1 MRAGRIT
8 VSTRTFSVVDL
19 PTPDA
24 GAGQVRIKVEAAG
37 VCLSDVHFLE
47 GVLSPGHLV
56 GDQVTLGHEVAGV
69 VDQVGAG
76 IKSVLV
82 GDRVVVIAGERNGAQ
97 QITTMGFDYDGGW
110 AQYVVT
116 KAELVIQ
123 IPDSLSFEE
132 AAIIPDA
139 VSTPW
144 AAISSTAKMQ
154 AGENAA
160 VFGVG
165 GLGIHAVQLLKIIG
179 CNKVIAIDP
188 REDARANALSRGAD
202 FAFSPDDPE
211 IKAHRGLHAAFD
223 FAGVSSVR
231 KQALSLLGEQG
242 RLVIVGIANEPI
254 VIPNDMAFTYMRTQ
268 IMGHYGSEAH
278 HLRELVEFARDGRLD
293 LSRSITQV
301 MPLEMAAQALSDLA
315 NKVGNPIRIILKP
328 QSCKLLV
335 V

>member
-8 VSTRTFSVVDL
+8 VSTRAFDVVDV

-24 GAGQVRIKVEAAG
+24 GSGQVRIKVAAAG

-47 GVLSPGHLV
+47 GILSPGYLV
-56 GDQVTLGHEVAGV
+56 GDHVTLGHEVAGV

-76 IKSVLV
+76 VAGVAV
-82 GDRVVVIAGERNGAQ
+82 GDRVVVIAGERNAALH
-97 QITTMGFDYDGGW
+97 ITTMGFDYDGGW
-110 AQYVVT
+110 AEYVVT
-116 KAELVIQ
+116 KAELVAK
-123 IPDSLSFEE
+123 IPDSLPFEQ

-144 AAISSTAKMQ
+144 AAISATGKVQ
-154 AGENAA
+154 AGETAV

-165 GLGIHAVQLLKIIG
+165 GLGIHAVQLLKIVG
-179 CNKVIAIDP
+179 CSKVIAIDP
-188 REDARANALSRGAD
+188 REDARANALARGAD
-202 FAFSPDDPE
+202 FAFAPDDVE
-211 IKAHRGLHAAFD
+211 IKKHRGLNVAFD
-223 FAGVSSVR
+223 FAGVTPVR

-278 HLRELVEFARDGRLD
+278 HVRELIEFAGDGRLD
-293 LSRSITQV
+293 LSHSVTQV
-301 MPLEMAAQALSDLA
+301 LPLEQAGQALDTLA
-315 NKVGNPIRIILKP
+315 NKVGNPIRIVLKP
-328 QSCKLLV
+328 
-335 V
+335 

>member
-1 MRAGRIT
+1 MRAGRIS
-8 VSTRTFSVVDL
+8 VSTRAFEVVDV

-24 GAGQVRIKVEAAG
+24 GAGQVRIKVGAAG

-47 GVLSPGHLV
+47 GILSPGYLE
-56 GDQVTLGHEVAGV
+56 GDHVTLGHEVAGT

-76 IKSVLV
+76 VTTSAI
-82 GDRVVVIAGERNGAQ
+82 GDRVVVIAGERNAHQ

-110 AQYVVT
+110 AEYVVT
-116 KAELVIQ
+116 KAELVAK
-123 IPDSLSFEE
+123 IPDSLAFEQ

-144 AAISSTAKMQ
+144 AAITSTGHVV
-154 AGENAA
+154 AGEKVA

-179 CNKVIAIDP
+179 AFVIAIDP
-188 REDARANALSRGAD
+188 REDARANALARGAD
-202 FAFSPDDPE
+202 CAFAPDDAQL
-211 IKAHRGLHAAFD
+211 KKHRGLNAAFD
-223 FAGVSSVR
+223 FAGVSPVR
-231 KQALSLLGEQG
+231 KQALSMLGEQG

-278 HLRELVEFARDGRLD
+278 HVVELIELAVSGRLD
-293 LSRSITQV
+293 LSHSISEV
-301 MPLEMAAQALSDLA
+301 LPLERAADALDKLA
-315 NKVGNPIRIILKP
+315 NKVGNPIRIVLKP
-328 QSCKLLV
+328 
-335 V
+335 

>member
-8 VSTRTFSVVDL
+8 VSTRAFDVVDV

-24 GAGQVRIKVEAAG
+24 GAGQVRVKVAAAG
-37 VCLSDVHFLE
+37 VCLSDVHLLE
-47 GVLSPGHLV
+47 GILSPGYLV
-56 GDQVTLGHEVAGV
+56 GDHVTLGHEVAGV

-76 IKSVLV
+76 ITGVAV
-82 GDRVVVIAGERNGAQ
+82 GDRVVVIAGERNAAH

-110 AQYVVT
+110 AEYVVT
-116 KAELVIQ
+116 KADLVAK
-123 IPDSLSFEE
+123 IPDLLPLEQ

-144 AAISSTAKMQ
+144 AAISSTGKVQ
-154 AGENAA
+154 AGETAV

-165 GLGIHAVQLLKIIG
+165 GLGIHAVQLLKIVG
-179 CNKVIAIDP
+179 CSKVIAIDP
-188 REDARANALSRGAD
+188 REDARANALARGAD
-202 FAFSPDDPE
+202 FAFAPDDLE
-211 IKAHRGLHAAFD
+211 IKKHRGLNVAFD
-223 FAGVSSVR
+223 FAGVTPVR

-278 HLRELVEFARDGRLD
+278 HVRELIEFTADGRLD
-293 LSRSITQV
+293 LSHSVSQV
-301 MPLEMAAQALSDLA
+301 LPLEQAGQALDTLA
-315 NKVGNPIRIILKP
+315 NKVGNPIRIVLKP
-328 QSCKLLV
+328 
-335 V
+335 

>member
-8 VSTRTFSVVDL
+8 VSTRAFDVVDV

-24 GAGQVRIKVEAAG
+24 GAGQVRIKVAAAG
-37 VCLSDVHFLE
+37 VCLSDVHLLE
-47 GVLSPGHLV
+47 GILSPGYLV
-56 GDQVTLGHEVAGV
+56 GDHVTLGHEVAGV

-76 IKSVLV
+76 VAGVAV
-82 GDRVVVIAGERNGAQ
+82 GDRVVVIAGERNAAH

-110 AQYVVT
+110 AEYVVT
-116 KAELVIQ
+116 KADLVAK
-123 IPDSLSFEE
+123 IPDSLPFEQ

-144 AAISSTAKMQ
+144 AAISSTGKVQ
-154 AGENAA
+154 AGETAV

-165 GLGIHAVQLLKIIG
+165 GLGIHAVQLLKIVG
-179 CNKVIAIDP
+179 CSKVIAIDP
-188 REDARANALSRGAD
+188 REDARANALARGAD
-202 FAFSPDDPE
+202 FAFAPDDLE
-211 IKAHRGLHAAFD
+211 IKKHRGLNVAFD
-223 FAGVSSVR
+223 FAGVTPVR

-278 HLRELVEFARDGRLD
+278 HVRELIEFTADGRLD
-293 LSRSITQV
+293 LSHSVSQV
-301 MPLEMAAQALSDLA
+301 LPLEQAGQALDTLA
-315 NKVGNPIRIILKP
+315 NKVGNPIRIVLKP
-328 QSCKLLV
+328 
-335 V
+335 

>member
-8 VSTRTFSVVDL
+8 VSSRQFEVVDV

-24 GAGQVRIKVEAAG
+24 GAGQVRIKVAAAG

-47 GVLSPGHLV
+47 GILSPGYLA
-56 GDQVTLGHEVAGV
+56 GDHVTLGHEVAGV
-69 VDQVGAG
+69 IDQVGAG
-76 IKSVLV
+76 VTGCAV
-82 GDRVVVIAGERNGAQ
+82 GDRVVVIAGERNAAH

-110 AQYVVT
+110 AEYVVT
-116 KAELVIQ
+116 KADLVAA
-123 IPDSLSFEE
+123 IPDSLPFEQ

-144 AAISSTAKMQ
+144 AAISSTGKVQ
-154 AGENAA
+154 AGESAV

-165 GLGIHAVQLLKIIG
+165 GLGIHAVQLLKMIG
-179 CNKVIAIDP
+179 CAKVIAIDP
-188 REDARANALSRGAD
+188 RDDARTNALARGAD
-202 FAFSPDDPE
+202 FAFAPDDPE
-211 IKAHRGLHAAFD
+211 IKYHRGLNAAFD
-223 FAGVSSVR
+223 FAGVTPVR

-278 HLRELVEFARDGRLD
+278 HVRELIKIAGNGKLD
-293 LSRSITQV
+293 LSQSVTEV
-301 MPLEMAAQALSDLA
+301 MPLEKAADALNTLA
-315 NKVGNPIRIILKP
+315 NKIGNPIRIVLKP
-328 QSCKLLV
+328 
-335 V
+335 

>member
-8 VSTRTFSVVDL
+8 VSTRAFNVVDV

-24 GAGQVRIKVEAAG
+24 GSGQVRIKVAAAG

-47 GVLSPGHLV
+47 GILSPGYLV
-56 GDQVTLGHEVAGV
+56 GDHVTLGHEVAGV

-76 IKSVLV
+76 VAGVAV
-82 GDRVVVIAGERNGAQ
+82 GDRVVVIAGERNAALH
-97 QITTMGFDYDGGW
+97 ITTMGFDYDGGW
-110 AQYVVT
+110 AEYVVT
-116 KAELVIQ
+116 KAELVAK
-123 IPDSLSFEE
+123 IPDSLPFEQ

-144 AAISSTAKMQ
+144 AAISSTGKVQ
-154 AGENAA
+154 AGETAV

-165 GLGIHAVQLLKIIG
+165 GLGIHAVQLLKIVG
-179 CNKVIAIDP
+179 CSKVIAIDP
-188 REDARANALSRGAD
+188 REDARANALARGAD
-202 FAFSPDDPE
+202 FAFAPDDVE
-211 IKAHRGLHAAFD
+211 IKKHRGLNVAFD
-223 FAGVSSVR
+223 FAGVTPVR

-278 HLRELVEFARDGRLD
+278 HVRELIDFAGDGRLD
-293 LSRSITQV
+293 LSHSVTQV
-301 MPLEMAAQALSDLA
+301 LALEQAGQALDTLA
-315 NKVGNPIRIILKP
+315 NKVGNPIRIVLKP
-328 QSCKLLV
+328 
-335 V
+335 

>member
-1 MRAGRIT
+1 MRAGRIS
-8 VSTRTFSVVDL
+8 VSRRAFEVVDV

-24 GAGQVRIKVEAAG
+24 GAGQVRIKVGAAG

-47 GVLSPGHLV
+47 GILSPGYLE
-56 GDQVTLGHEVAGV
+56 GDHVTLGHEVAGT

-76 IKSVLV
+76 VTTSSI
-82 GDRVVVIAGERNGAQ
+82 GDRVVVIAGERNAHQ

-110 AQYVVT
+110 AEYVVT
-116 KAELVIQ
+116 KAELVAK
-123 IPDSLSFEE
+123 IPDSLAFEQ

-144 AAISSTAKMQ
+144 AAITSTANVV
-154 AGENAA
+154 AGEKVA

-179 CNKVIAIDP
+179 AFVIAIDP
-188 REDARANALSRGAD
+188 REDARANALARGAD
-202 FAFSPDDPE
+202 CAFAPDDAQL
-211 IKAHRGLHAAFD
+211 KKHRGLNAAFD
-223 FAGVSSVR
+223 FAGVSPVR
-231 KQALSLLGEQG
+231 KQALSMLGEQG

-278 HLRELVEFARDGRLD
+278 HVVELIELAVSGRLD
-293 LSRSITQV
+293 LSDSISEV
-301 MPLEMAAQALSDLA
+301 LPLERAADALDKLA
-315 NKVGNPIRIILKP
+315 NKVGNPIRIVLKP
-328 QSCKLLV
+328 
-335 V
+335 

>member
-1 MRAGRIT
+1 MRAGRIS
-8 VSTRTFSVVDL
+8 VSRRAFEVVDV

-24 GAGQVRIKVEAAG
+24 GAGQVRIKVGAAG

-47 GVLSPGHLV
+47 GILSPGYLE
-56 GDQVTLGHEVAGV
+56 GDHVTLGHEVAGT

-76 IKSVLV
+76 VTTSAI
-82 GDRVVVIAGERNGAQ
+82 GDRVIVIAGERNAHQ

-110 AQYVVT
+110 AEYVVT
-116 KAELVIQ
+116 KAELVAK
-123 IPDSLSFEE
+123 IPDSLAFEQ

-144 AAISSTAKMQ
+144 AAITSTGHIV
-154 AGENAA
+154 AGEKVA

-179 CNKVIAIDP
+179 AFVIAIDP
-188 REDARANALSRGAD
+188 REDARANALARGAD
-202 FAFSPDDPE
+202 CAFAPDDAQL
-211 IKAHRGLHAAFD
+211 KKHRGLNAAFD
-223 FAGVSSVR
+223 FAGVSPVR
-231 KQALSLLGEQG
+231 KQALSMLGEQG

-278 HLRELVEFARDGRLD
+278 HVVELIELAVSGRLD
-293 LSRSITQV
+293 LSHSISEV
-301 MPLEMAAQALSDLA
+301 LPLERAADALDKLA
-315 NKVGNPIRIILKP
+315 NKVGNPIRIVLKP
-328 QSCKLLV
+328 
-335 V
+335 

>member
-8 VSTRTFSVVDL
+8 VSTRAFDVVDV

-24 GAGQVRIKVEAAG
+24 GAGQVRIKVAAAG
-37 VCLSDVHFLE
+37 VCLSDVHLLE
-47 GVLSPGHLV
+47 GILSPGYLV
-56 GDQVTLGHEVAGV
+56 GDHVTLGHEVAGV

-76 IKSVLV
+76 ITGVAV
-82 GDRVVVIAGERNGAQ
+82 GDRVVVIAGERNAGH

-110 AQYVVT
+110 AEYVVT
-116 KAELVIQ
+116 KADLVAK
-123 IPDSLSFEE
+123 IPDLLPFEQ

-144 AAISSTAKMQ
+144 AAISSTGKVQ
-154 AGENAA
+154 AGETAV

-165 GLGIHAVQLLKIIG
+165 GLGIHAVQLLKIVG
-179 CNKVIAIDP
+179 CSKVIAIDP
-188 REDARANALSRGAD
+188 REDARANALARGAD
-202 FAFSPDDPE
+202 FAFAPDDLE
-211 IKAHRGLHAAFD
+211 IKKHRGLNVAFD
-223 FAGVSSVR
+223 FAGVTPVR

-278 HLRELVEFARDGRLD
+278 HVRELIEFTADGRLD
-293 LSRSITQV
+293 LSHSVSQV
-301 MPLEMAAQALSDLA
+301 LPLEQAGQALDTLA
-315 NKVGNPIRIILKP
+315 NKVGNPIRIVLKP
-328 QSCKLLV
+328 
-335 V
+335 